1 MNCKKRINANIYFM
15 LIKFLFWMSQ
25 TIERV
30 IALNKI
36 GVAIK
41 KYWYVDD
48 ITCIGG
54 KTKSTTA
61 KNNE

>member
-1 MNCKKRINANIYFM
+1 M
-15 LIKFLFWMSQ
+15 LVKFLFWISQ